1 MAVNARF
8 PVGCCCQ
15 DLDCKL
21 ECCCAL
27 TFCLPCSYYY
37 ALEAADVKGAYPAT
51 AYAVDQVCCAASSAA
66 SASAFVSLPS
76 AVARLVSASCGCQA
90 RERLN
95 ETHAPL
101 LKPLECYDEGVGN
114 WLCRCFCQ
122 DCVICTEI
130 NLVHQLAEAQGK
142 TAAFQPCAKEC
153 CCCCK
158 IVQVEKNGT
167 MRPLKLADPNAV
179 VAVGLVPQTPTPEA
193 EGAPGSAFA
202 AVPLAPLPRVDR
214 LARV

>member
-1 MAVNARF
+1 MAVKAAF
-8 PVGCCCQ
+8 PVGCCCEG
-15 DLDCKL
+15 LDCKL

-51 AYAVDQVCCAASSAA
+51 AYAVDQVCCAAGSAA
-66 SASAFVSLPS
+66 SASAFVTLPS

-90 RERLN
+90 RDKLN
-95 ETHAPL
+95 ETHAGL
-101 LKPLECYDEGVGN
+101 LEKPLACYDEGAGN
-114 WLCRCFCQ
+114 WCCRFFCQ
-122 DCVICTEI
+122 DCVICAEI
-130 NLVHQLAEAQGK
+130 GLVHKLARAQGK
-142 TAAFQPCAKEC
+142 RAAFQPCAEER

-158 IVQVEKNGT
+158 IVELDKATGTFKELALEKST
-167 MRPLKLADPNAV
+167 QPLPDGQNAS
-179 VAVGLVPQTPTPEA
+179 GY
-193 EGAPGSAFA
+193 AFA